1 MQNLGLLQ
9 KISFNNYYDI
19 FHISLIIM
27 ILLAFFWMI
36 LIQGLPYAMAFI
48 STIFGSLFLMVIGII
63 VIVDDVGGWSEPL
76 KYLLGVILMFLGIFL
91 IIVIILYFKH
101 LKMVGILLRCAGQFI
116 NARYVNFFYIPISI
130 FLTLCF
136 VVLCIFEYLAFTSHS
151 DPQPKDN
158 DIFLHLKANPT
169 LTILTMI
176 QFVWGFQFLKDSCN
190 YL

>member
-136 VVLCIFEYLAFTSHS
+136 VVLCIFEYLAFTSNS